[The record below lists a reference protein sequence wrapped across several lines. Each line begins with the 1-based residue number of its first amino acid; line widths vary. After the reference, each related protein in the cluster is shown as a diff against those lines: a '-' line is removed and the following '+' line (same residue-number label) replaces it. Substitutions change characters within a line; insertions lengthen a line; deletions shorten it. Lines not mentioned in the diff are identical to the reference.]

1 MLSKFMPNPSWD
13 IELRHVMKIKTQK
26 THSKT
31 ARTKMNMRTF
41 HYSQSSV
48 PGLERINIQVHDGKI

>member
-1 MLSKFMPNPSWD
+1 MPNPSWD